1 MFEES
6 VEEKVQEILTLAVG
20 LHQRD
25 RLEEA
30 EELYRRVLDLV
41 PRHSGALHFFGVLQ
55 HQKGDSATAILL
67 IRQALKFDPQYHDAR
82 VNLGNVLKEDGQ
94 FEDAETEYRKVVKA
108 QGNNAI
114 AYNNLGVVLKA
125 QGKFDDAATAFEL
138 ATQLSPQN
146 ADVFQNLGNAFK
158 ASGRIEDALTAY
170 RQSLE
175 IDPGRCDSH
184 LSLGRALYA
193 FGRIDEALGVYKKWL
208 ELEPDNPVALHMF
221 NACDGAHVPDRCS
234 DDFVKQ
240 TFDSFARSFDEVLE
254 RLDYHAPELVGEAV
268 TRLSTGK
275 DGLTV
280 LDAGCG
286 TGLCG
291 KFLRAQ
297 AQRLVGIDLSPKM
310 IDQARIAGHYDEL
323 VVGELTEY
331 MQSQPGMFD
340 LLVSAD
346 TLVYFGALKQV
357 FRVAFETLKDNGL
370 FVFTLEKGEGD
381 MPKNGFML
389 NPHGRYSHWHKH
401 ATQLLL
407 AEGFRVERSETVVLR
422 REVRQPVAGLLFAV
436 RKPS

>member
-94 FEDAETEYRKVVKA
+94 LADAETEYRQVVKT
-108 QGNNAI
+108 QVKNAS
-114 AYNNLGVVLKA
+114 AHNNLGVVLKE
-125 QGKFDDAATAFEL
+125 QGKFDDAARAFEL

-146 ADVFQNLGNAFK
+146 ADAFQNLGNTFK

-175 IDPGRCDSH
+175 IDPRRCDSH

-193 FGRIDEALGVYKKWL
+193 FGRIEEALGVYKKWL
-208 ELEPDNPVALHMF
+208 ELEPDNPVAMHMF
-221 NACDGAHVPDRCS
+221 NACDGTQVPDRCS

-240 TFDSFARSFDEVLE
+240 TFNSFAGSFDEVLE
-254 RLDYHAPELVGEAV
+254 RLDYHAPKLVGEAV
-268 TRLSTGK
+268 TRLLHGIG
-275 DGLTV
+275 GLTV

-291 KFLRAQ
+291 KFLRTQ

-310 IDQARIAGHYDEL
+310 IDQARPAGDYDDL
-323 VVGELTEY
+323 VVGELTAY
-331 MQSQPGMFD
+331 MQSQAGIFD

-357 FRVAFETLKDNGL
+357 FRAAFNTLKDNAL
-370 FVFTLEKGEGD
+370 FVFTLEKGEGE
-381 MPKNGFML
+381 MPKNGFLL
-389 NPHGRYSHWHKH
+389 NPHGRYSHWQKH
-401 ATQLLL
+401 TTQLLL
-407 AEGFRVERSETVVLR
+407 AEGFRVESAETVILR
-422 REVRQPVAGLLFAV
+422 REVRHPVAGLLFAV
-436 RKPS
+436 RKQS